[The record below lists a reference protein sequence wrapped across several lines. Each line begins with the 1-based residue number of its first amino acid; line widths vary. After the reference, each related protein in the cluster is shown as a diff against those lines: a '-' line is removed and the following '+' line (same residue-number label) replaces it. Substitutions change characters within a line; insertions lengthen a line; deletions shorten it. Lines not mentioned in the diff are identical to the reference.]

1 MTFLPLRPF
10 RHTKSSPP
18 DLHPRGLPM
27 RNASGFLLL
36 FAENCSEN
44 QAHKRAAIKHLV
56 ADCHREI
63 HRPCLHPCCKRLCI
77 LKQNGRDQ
85 AHQRAHDAA
94 DADRN
99 GIGDELRSIR
109 RPHDRKRQPPCNF
122 PDGKNSSTKAMGTIM
137 GSSWSASRKLSAVSP
152 PVASATL

>member
-1 MTFLPLRPF
+1 
-10 RHTKSSPP
+10 
-18 DLHPRGLPM
+18 M

-99 GIGDELRSIR
+99 GIGDELWTIGRFHYGECEFLS
-109 RPHDRKRQPPCNF
+109 NF
-122 PDGKNSSTKAMGTIM
+122 SDNEKFQNKADN
-137 GSSWSASRKLSAVSP
+137 K
-152 PVASATL
+152 